1 MKQPKLYIK
10 NEKGRYEEYQIPDMD
25 MSDTLFRRINGKY
38 VPVSVYRTD
47 DLPEGV
53 WVVTRGRSSREII
66 SGKYLKEMMMLEKV
80 SDLKEMPSLAELG
93 GWQKCA
99 KYVLAEIG
107 NFESMTMNEI
117 VNAIVGKVF
126 EYSKRANKEEHK

>member
-1 MKQPKLYIK
+1 MKAPKLYTK
-10 NEKGRYEEYQIPDMD
+10 NEKGRYEEYQIPDLD
-25 MSDTLFRRINGKY
+25 VSETLFRRINGKY

-47 DLPEGV
+47 NLPEAV

-66 SGKYLKEMMMLEKV
+66 SGKYLKELMMLEKV

-99 KYVLAEIG
+99 KYALDEIG
-107 NFESMTMNEI
+107 DFESMTMNEI
-117 VNAIVGKVF
+117 VYAVVGKVF
-126 EYSKRANKEEHK
+126 EYSKRAEKEEHK